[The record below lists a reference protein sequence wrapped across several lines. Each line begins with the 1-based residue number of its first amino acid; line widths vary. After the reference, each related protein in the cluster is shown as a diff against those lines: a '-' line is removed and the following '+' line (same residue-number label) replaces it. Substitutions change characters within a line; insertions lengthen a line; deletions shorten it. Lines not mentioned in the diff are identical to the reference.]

1 MHEINIIKQ
10 QLNRIIN
17 PKLSLSP
24 RPPIK
29 LIQRLPPVTRP
40 MFHKSA
46 QTINLTVKQEPIEN
60 KEWIWNDKI
69 KIS

>member
-17 PKLSLSP
+17 SKLSLSP
-24 RPPIK
+24 GPPIK
-29 LIQRLPPVTRP
+29 LIQRLSPVTRP
-40 MFHKSA
+40 MFHKST
-46 QTINLTVKQEPIEN
+46 QTINLTIKQEPIEN